1 MSLCF
6 TLCHSRGARASL
18 PPIPEI
24 ALQIIQTHE
33 GTLLSGVSM
42 FINIWIIWS
51 KQLIYT
57 FISKHVREPFSKKY
71 QCFEKYDK
79 KNCFANYPN
88 TWVRERFSQEFLCL
102 QTFEQ
107 YDQNNCSAN
116 HANARGSTSIM
127 NTDKHLNRK
136 ISLEMEEAPR
146 YTLFTLFILFKLLA
160 LVKQYI
166 YIQYMY
172 YIYTWDRLPRCDQH
186 AEAAC
191 AFLMS
196 NYRYV

>member
-6 TLCHSRGARASL
+6 TLCHSRGVRASL

-24 ALQIIQTHE
+24 ALQIIQTRE

-57 FISKHVREPFSKKY
+57 LSKHVREPFSKKY

-88 TWVRERFSQEFLCL
+88 TWGSASLRSFYVYKHSNNMIKIIALQIMQMREG
-102 QTFEQ
+102 
-107 YDQNNCSAN
+107 
-116 HANARGSTSIM
+116 ARASW
-127 NTDKHLNRK
+127 
-136 ISLEMEEAPR
+136 
-146 YTLFTLFILFKLLA
+146 TLIN
-160 LVKQYI
+160 I
-166 YIQYMY
+166 
-172 YIYTWDRLPRCDQH
+172 
-186 AEAAC
+186 
-191 AFLMS
+191 
-196 NYRYV
+196 